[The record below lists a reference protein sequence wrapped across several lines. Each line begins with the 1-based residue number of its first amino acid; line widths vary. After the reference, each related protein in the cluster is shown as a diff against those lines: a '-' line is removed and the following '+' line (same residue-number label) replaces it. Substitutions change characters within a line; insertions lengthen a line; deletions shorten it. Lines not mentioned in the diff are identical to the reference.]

1 MLASN
6 CSGHCT
12 ATPTAAGLWGISFCF
27 FIMTSPDA
35 FTLLRTVASLS
46 PIPLQLFP
54 WVSLCTLHCLQLVHF
69 LNIFTYNRFNCQF
82 FICQKLMH
90 SQAWR
95 QPVKCRTI
103 YNARS
108 VHASAG
114 LVLLLPCHLDEVSL
128 QTHGRSLFLKAPT
141 MHPVCSVEMEK
152 RPKCLRECKILHW
165 FLLPTLVIF
174 CFVFFFTQM
183 TSAAVWCIV

>member
-1 MLASN
+1 MSLAVHTSLL
-6 CSGHCT
+6 T
-12 ATPTAAGLWGISFCF
+12 AGPFSQHFHIQSFQ
-27 FIMTSPDA
+27 
-35 FTLLRTVASLS
+35 LL
-46 PIPLQLFP
+46 I
-54 WVSLCTLHCLQLVHF
+54 
-69 LNIFTYNRFNCQF
+69 

-141 MHPVCSVEMEK
+141 MHPVCSVETEK
-152 RPKCLRECKILHW
+152 RPKCLRECKIL
-165 FLLPTLVIF
+165 LVL
-174 CFVFFFTQM
+174 FFFSSFSHKWLQLQFNVSFNSSIYLKATQWNGF
-183 TSAAVWCIV
+183 SPL

>member
-1 MLASN
+1 MSLAVHTSLL
-6 CSGHCT
+6 T
-12 ATPTAAGLWGISFCF
+12 AGPFSQHFHIQSFQ
-27 FIMTSPDA
+27 
-35 FTLLRTVASLS
+35 LL
-46 PIPLQLFP
+46 I
-54 WVSLCTLHCLQLVHF
+54 
-69 LNIFTYNRFNCQF
+69 

-141 MHPVCSVEMEK
+141 MHPVCSVETEK
-152 RPKCLRECKILHW
+152 RPKCLRECKILQN
-165 FLLPTLVIF
+165 IGF
-174 CFVFFFTQM
+174 CFQPLFFFFSSFSHKWLQLQFNVSFNSSIYLKATQWNGF
-183 TSAAVWCIV
+183 SPL

>member
-1 MLASN
+1 MSLAVRTSLL
-6 CSGHCT
+6 T
-12 ATPTAAGLWGISFCF
+12 AGPFSQHFHIQSFQ
-27 FIMTSPDA
+27 
-35 FTLLRTVASLS
+35 LL
-46 PIPLQLFP
+46 I
-54 WVSLCTLHCLQLVHF
+54 
-69 LNIFTYNRFNCQF
+69 

-141 MHPVCSVEMEK
+141 MHPVCSVETEK
-152 RPKCLRECKILHW
+152 RPKCLRECKIL
-165 FLLPTLVIF
+165 L
-174 CFVFFFTQM
+174 VFFFFLSSFSHKWLQLQFNVSFNSSIYLKATQWNGF
-183 TSAAVWCIV
+183 SPL

>member
-1 MLASN
+1 MSLAVRTSLL
-6 CSGHCT
+6 T
-12 ATPTAAGLWGISFCF
+12 AGPFSQHFHIQSFQ
-27 FIMTSPDA
+27 
-35 FTLLRTVASLS
+35 LL
-46 PIPLQLFP
+46 I
-54 WVSLCTLHCLQLVHF
+54 
-69 LNIFTYNRFNCQF
+69 

-141 MHPVCSVEMEK
+141 MHPVCSVETEK
-152 RPKCLRECKILHW
+152 RPKCLRECKILQN
-165 FLLPTLVIF
+165 IGF
-174 CFVFFFTQM
+174 CFQPLFFFFLSSFSHKWLQLQFNVSFNSSIYLKATQWNGF
-183 TSAAVWCIV
+183 SPL

>member
-1 MLASN
+1 MSLAVHTSLL
-6 CSGHCT
+6 T
-12 ATPTAAGLWGISFCF
+12 AGPFSQHFHIQSFQ
-27 FIMTSPDA
+27 
-35 FTLLRTVASLS
+35 LL
-46 PIPLQLFP
+46 I
-54 WVSLCTLHCLQLVHF
+54 
-69 LNIFTYNRFNCQF
+69 

-141 MHPVCSVEMEK
+141 MHPVCSVETEK
-152 RPKCLRECKILHW
+152 RPKCLRECKILQN
-165 FLLPTLVIF
+165 IGF
-174 CFVFFFTQM
+174 CFQPLFFFFLSSFSHKWLQLQFNVSFNSSIYLKATQWNGF
-183 TSAAVWCIV
+183 SPL

>member
-1 MLASN
+1 MSLTVHTSLL
-6 CSGHCT
+6 T
-12 ATPTAAGLWGISFCF
+12 AGPFSQHFHIQSFQ
-27 FIMTSPDA
+27 
-35 FTLLRTVASLS
+35 SL
-46 PIPLQLFP
+46 I
-54 WVSLCTLHCLQLVHF
+54 
-69 LNIFTYNRFNCQF
+69 

-141 MHPVCSVEMEK
+141 MHPVCSVETEK
-152 RPKCLRECKILHW
+152 RPKCLRECKILQN
-165 FLLPTLVIF
+165 IGF
-174 CFVFFFTQM
+174 CFQPLFFFFLSSFSHKWLQLQFNVSFNSSIYLKATQWNGF
-183 TSAAVWCIV
+183 SPL

>member
-1 MLASN
+1 MSLAVHTSLL
-6 CSGHCT
+6 T
-12 ATPTAAGLWGISFCF
+12 AGPFSQHFHIQSFQ
-27 FIMTSPDA
+27 
-35 FTLLRTVASLS
+35 LL
-46 PIPLQLFP
+46 I
-54 WVSLCTLHCLQLVHF
+54 
-69 LNIFTYNRFNCQF
+69 

-141 MHPVCSVEMEK
+141 MHPVCSVETEK
-152 RPKCLRECKILHW
+152 RPKCLRECKILQN
-165 FLLPTLVIF
+165 IGF
-174 CFVFFFTQM
+174 CFQPLFFFFCLLFHTSDFSCSLMYRLIHPFISKRHSEMVSVHCKLALHTFQTQQIL
-183 TSAAVWCIV
+183 WG

>member
-1 MLASN
+1 MSLAVHTSLL
-6 CSGHCT
+6 T
-12 ATPTAAGLWGISFCF
+12 AGPFSQHFHIQSFQ
-27 FIMTSPDA
+27 
-35 FTLLRTVASLS
+35 LL
-46 PIPLQLFP
+46 I
-54 WVSLCTLHCLQLVHF
+54 
-69 LNIFTYNRFNCQF
+69 

-141 MHPVCSVEMEK
+141 MHPVCSVETEK
-152 RPKCLRECKILHW
+152 RPKCLRECKIL
-165 FLLPTLVIF
+165 L
-174 CFVFFFTQM
+174 VFFFLSSFSHKWLQLQFNVSFNSSIYLKATQWNGF
-183 TSAAVWCIV
+183 SPL